1 LVLDRLIT
9 APKKAHRFYAE
20 AKRRCAFFCHRNNVL
35 SIDSVP
41 AASRRQYLARLLY
54 LLPFDEVRTLNSC
67 KVILAEL
74 LFYLDSSEVIE
85 KVKWAEPESLFRGGL
100 SEEELVVLA
109 CFLRASSE
117 GSVSRLGWIHD
128 ALSWF
133 ERETSLT
140 SDDGIRE
147 VEQWNASSSALL
159 ARFSLR
165 KGTSFWLKAVD
176 PAESAEYRI
185 TLTLESIF
193 PGYLP
198 RIVSSHASK
207 DAIRMASR

>member
-1 LVLDRLIT
+1 LLGLRVFILDIIESPSENT
-9 APKKAHRFYAE
+9 
-20 AKRRCAFFCHRNNVL
+20 N
-35 SIDSVP
+35 I
-41 AASRRQYLARLLY
+41 
-54 LLPFDEVRTLNSC
+54 
-67 KVILAEL
+67 ILAEL

-198 RIVSSHASK
+198 RIVSSHDGWGAWLME
-207 DAIRMASR
+207 DRGPERCG